1 MRPWR
6 VPFFEDYAPEA
17 HGTAEPRLVVRPAA
31 PGDVPTLAAVAR
43 TRGPQPASFD
53 ERLAQWVADDER
65 RVAAA
70 VVGERGPAR
79 EAGPLVGW
87 AMAAHRAGHDDAPD
101 GWYVGWLVVDPSW
114 RRRGVAG
121 ALLDDLLAWTRARGD
136 ALFSLVNVQNL
147 ASLDLHAGRGFRE
160 LARAGS
166 FAGVTFTGGTGLL
179 LEARTT

>member
-1 MRPWR
+1 M
-6 VPFFEDYAPEA
+6 PFFEDYAPEA
-17 HGTAEPRLVVRPAA
+17 HGTAEPRLVVRPAV
-31 PGDVPTLAAVAR
+31 PGDVPALAAVAR

-53 ERLAQWVADDER
+53 ERLAQWVADDDR
-65 RVAAA
+65 RVAVAVLDGAA
-70 VVGERGPAR
+70 PG
-79 EAGPLVGW
+79 VGW

-121 ALLDDLLAWTRARGD
+121 ALLDDLLAWTGGRGD
-136 ALFSLVNVQNL
+136 ALLSLVNVQNR

-179 LEARTT
+179 LEARTR